1 MVPAMQTVFYTLGSI
16 AAVILIIVI
25 PVLTLRVI
33 GLLSRLEET
42 RKDLSELISAGTFSL
57 QHANRFMARSQEGFD
72 RLRVT
77 LDRIERL
84 LALLQ
89 PAAAVGGLLAG
100 AKRAV
105 TGHRRTE
112 TPPTQTMNKED
123 SHD

>member
-1 MVPAMQTVFYTLGSI
+1 MQIVFYMLGSV

-25 PVLTLRVI
+25 PVLTLRVL

-42 RKDLSELISAGTFSL
+42 RKDLSELIAEGTFSL

-77 LDRIERL
+77 LDRIEHL

-89 PAAAVGGLLAG
+89 PAATVGGWLSG

-105 TGHRRTE
+105 TGSHR
-112 TPPTQTMNKED
+112 PDVPLTQTMNKEENNE
-123 SHD
+123 